1 MRRKEAVI
9 VAKREHAARTSAF
22 LFKVVAKRQ
31 QAPARISPVALIF
44 GRSAFS
50 DRFRRLRGGQTHGS
64 PNQARS
70 NRNRERRTSE
80 IIRRKKLYKTH
91 ACRSSGARST
101 CDNRANLEWT
111 FGHVILKVVAETSQA
126 KLDSLGKPIMSSF
139 VSRAPDDLLAG
150 PKGIGIKQAIR
161 DSVRYAYAADYRAH
175 RHPSLRIAA
184 QTQTSFR
191 RKCKVSIGVVSVCA
205 VRMQMLRCE
214 RIIEC
219 FRGA

>member
-9 VAKREHAARTSAF
+9 IAKWEHVVRTSAF

-44 GRSAFS
+44 GRSAFR

-70 NRNRERRTSE
+70 KGNRERRTSE

-101 CDNRANLEWT
+101 CYNRANLEWT
-111 FGHVILKVVAETSQA
+111 FGHVILKVVTETSQA
-126 KLDSLGKPIMSSF
+126 KLDSLGKPIMSLF
-139 VSRAPDDLLAG
+139 VSSASDDVLAG
-150 PKGIGIKQAIR
+150 PKRIGIKQAIR
-161 DSVRYAYAADYRAH
+161 DSVRYTYAAANRAQ
-175 RHPSLRIAA
+175 RHP
-184 QTQTSFR
+184 
-191 RKCKVSIGVVSVCA
+191 
-205 VRMQMLRCE
+205 
-214 RIIEC
+214 
-219 FRGA
+219 